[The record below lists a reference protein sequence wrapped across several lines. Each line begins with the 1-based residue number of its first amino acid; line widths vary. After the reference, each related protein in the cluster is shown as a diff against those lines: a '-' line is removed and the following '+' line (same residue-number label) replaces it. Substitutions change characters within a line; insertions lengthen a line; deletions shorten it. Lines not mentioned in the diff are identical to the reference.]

1 MSIVALNRIAFN
13 KESSWGNPGATWQ
26 LIPVNPPTFTTTFE
40 NILDQG
46 LRGVAVKDFGAFQG
60 AGASEASLEGIFHPE
75 HVGYM
80 ISAIMGSPTS
90 SGTATP
96 YIHTFDFN
104 SNAIVP
110 SLAFEDYPAIGS
122 PGVAPLGSAYQ
133 YTGLLCNNLTIKFN
147 AGEGA
152 VSWTASFMGK
162 QGTVAPK
169 VTVTTAGTAAPP
181 FLGWEGSVLVDT
193 ITYQKLSDYEITFA
207 REVAVEHAARAS
219 QQPAFGYVGPLE
231 VTLKATVDF
240 SHEEDFARYR
250 NNSQGTVKVMFT
262 KGAKYMFIDCP
273 KTSFLEAPV
282 ELDRGGVSVKAAW
295 SMRALYDVDVANTPC
310 RITLANGTPNY

>member
-1 MSIVALNRIAFN
+1 MSIVALSRVAFN
-13 KESSWGNPGATWQ
+13 KESSWGSPGSTWQ

-46 LRGVAVKDFGAFQG
+46 LRGIAVKDFGAFQG
-60 AGASEASLEGIFHPE
+60 AGASEASLEGLFHPE
-75 HVGYM
+75 HIGYM
-80 ISAIMGSPTS
+80 IAAIMGSPAT
-90 SGTATP
+90 SGTVTP
-96 YIHTFDFN
+96 YVHIFDFN
-104 SNAIVP
+104 TNAIVP
-110 SLAFEDYPAIGS
+110 SLAFEDFPAIGS
-122 PGVAPLGSAYQ
+122 AGVAPLGSAYQ
-133 YTGLLCNNLTIKFN
+133 YTGMLCNQLAIKFN

-152 VSWTASFMGK
+152 VGWNATFVGR

-169 VTVTTAGTAAPP
+169 ATVATAGTAAPP
-181 FLGWEGSVLVDT
+181 FIGWEGSVNVGSNV
-193 ITYQKLSDYEITFA
+193 YQKLIDYEITFA

-240 SHEEDFARYR
+240 SHEEDFALYR
-250 NNSQGTVKVMFT
+250 NNTQQAMKAMFT

-273 KTSFLEAPV
+273 KTSWLEGPV
-282 ELDRGGVSVKAAW
+282 ELDRGGAHIKAAW